1 MFTKGLW
8 RSVKYEDTYFKDYES
23 GADCQKGLTSYFTFY
38 RHERPHQ
45 GLGYRPPPPWEV
57 HNSRPTCPA
66 SHLRMRVRWSEK
78 WGPPHNISRI
88 VTHGGSLRPFGAAEE

>member
-8 RSVKYEDTYFKDYES
+8 RSVKYEDTYFKDYKS

-45 GLGYRPPPPWEV
+45 GLGYRPPPPGL
-57 HNSRPTCPA
+57 PIT
-66 SHLRMRVRWSEK
+66 
-78 WGPPHNISRI
+78 
-88 VTHGGSLRPFGAAEE
+88 AALHAPRAT